1 MKCPRCGAEM
11 TIDGHRKIPLNMC
24 YECGYIEGRSLEGES
39 ETVTNYSHLKGLT
52 LTEAAAFPEMTAIGK
67 SRSCFM
73 FIISFDFIRFPYIV
87 P

>member
-24 YECGYIEGRSLEGES
+24 YECGYIEGRSLEGEP

-52 LTEAAAFPEMTAIGK
+52 LTEAATFLSNGLHLDESAVVKWLSGH
-67 SRSCFM
+67 
-73 FIISFDFIRFPYIV
+73 V
-87 P
+87 N